1 MIIRC
6 NYTVWA
12 SKLSLPG
19 GSVEKVVSMSSL
31 TKTDLK
37 INKSCCPLVQM
48 TVSPWSCM
56 FSMSVYMNE
65 VLFTPLFLIK
75 CNHHH
80 HHRHHH
86 LTAHFK
92 KKGFWIFVTLWM
104 TYFGETRKANK
115 PFVDFLLGSLLS
127 KPPAVSRQ
135 QHWIILFSPPFGLDR
150 YGLGPC
156 CRTPLSLCPCST
168 EHVTLPVGYS
178 AGCCLR
184 SPLCSP
190 YTSSL
195 HLFLSLLAIS
205 LSAADSLLCS
215 GCG

>member
-1 MIIRC
+1 MSINNNKTSPPFLCSFFHVVLEEVLFGPVCMIIRC

-80 HHRHHH
+80 HHRHH
-86 LTAHFK
+86 LTAHFL

-135 QHWIILFSPPFGLDR
+135 QH
-150 YGLGPC
+150 
-156 CRTPLSLCPCST
+156 
-168 EHVTLPVGYS
+168 
-178 AGCCLR
+178 
-184 SPLCSP
+184 
-190 YTSSL
+190 
-195 HLFLSLLAIS
+195 
-205 LSAADSLLCS
+205 
-215 GCG
+215 